1 MHYRSNSGEMEMEI
15 MRDFPIC
22 TKHWPEEL
30 GGLLN
35 QDNFFRVSLLHC
47 PGSSFNCE
55 TKWAKESPVLCW
67 PGSVFSGGQ
76 GRNLNLLWQFRT
88 ESQIKAPSKPEWL
101 ERSFE
106 ANHPNKNS
114 RTAILFLHGRMG
126 KGRRAVVPECIGRL
140 PFNPIPLKCRFYH
153 FHILH
158 LLFFSGQS
166 SRDVPWGRWQLHG
179 FQEEGGWREYVLKVQ
194 FYLKL
199 SNLCEIYTTVT
210 QKVLIIGTGSL

>member
-55 TKWAKESPVLCW
+55 TKWVNESPVLCW
-67 PGSVFSGGQ
+67 QGSVFSGRQ
-76 GRNLNLLWQFRT
+76 GRDLILCWQFRT

-140 PFNPIPLKCRFYH
+140 PFNPIPLKCRSYH

-179 FQEEGGWREYVLKVQ
+179 FQEERGWREYICPESAVILETQPSVW
-194 FYLKL
+194 
-199 SNLCEIYTTVT
+199 NIYSCGFP
-210 QKVLIIGTGSL
+210 Q